1 MIEALGQTF
10 YLSTKGSSYWFRVTK
25 KGHLEHLYYGPRLAP
40 QDPGAIALKRTAQ
53 VGGCIAYDEE
63 DPFYCLEQLC
73 LEWSGIG
80 RGDYRHSPAELKMP
94 DGSFCNDFLYQS
106 HEIRTGPEMD
116 ALLRQGSPLPT
127 ALDPSQTLTLHLA
140 DSSGVTLRL
149 HYAVFENCDVVLRWA
164 ELENQAENPLIIR
177 RLLSM
182 SVDLPNRGYDLITL
196 DGGWIKEAHVHRR
209 PVAPGMYVNASTTG
223 GSSNK
228 HNPGFLLAERGAGE
242 DHGTV
247 YAFNLI
253 YSGNHYGFCELSGQD
268 LLRVGIGINPHCF
281 EWELKQGERFIT
293 PQAVMTL
300 SPDGLNGI
308 TERFGDFVNRHIV
321 RGEWK
326 DRERPVLFN
335 NWEACFFR
343 FTRGKLLSLARSAK
357 KLGAEL
363 FVLDDG
369 WFGKRN
375 DDRAGLGDYT
385 VNRKKLP
392 LGLGELARRVKR
404 MGLSFGLWFEP
415 ECVNEDSDLFRA
427 HPGYALGTPGKAPT
441 LGRNQRVLDLT
452 NPAVRDYIVD
462 SVGAVLDSAPVDYV
476 KWDMNRHISDAFAP
490 GLNRQGEFFHRY
502 ILRLYEVLERIFG
515 SRPHILLESCS
526 SGGNRFDLGMLCFSP
541 QIWASDNTD
550 PVIRQRI
557 QGGLSLL
564 YPLSSMG
571 AHVTAAPHQQT
582 LRETPLSTRFN
593 TACFGVLGYELDLKH
608 LSFQEKKEIREQIVF
623 YKAHRRTFQ
632 YGRFRRNPAIKPNQR
647 FWQVSAGSEALVG
660 FFQEMAQP
668 ADSHTLL
675 PVHGLNPHKRYRLVT
690 KPQRQFIKRFGSLV
704 KHILPVTLHPEGALL
719 RWANAL
725 FSLQDCVEGYEGDGA
740 LLGSGVLLSNQFMGT
755 YYNPQTELL
764 GDFGSYLFVCEEKEA
779 S

>member
-1 MIEALGQTF
+1 MIEVRGQTF
-10 YLSTKGSSYWFRVTK
+10 FLSTAGSGYWFRVTG
-25 KGHLEHLYYGPRLAP
+25 KGHLEHLYYGPRLEP
-40 QDPGAIALKRTAQ
+40 QDPEPLALKRTAQ
-53 VGGCIAYDEE
+53 IGSSVAYDQA
-63 DPFYCLEQLC
+63 DPLYCLEQLC

-106 HEIRTGPEMD
+106 HELSLEDR
-116 ALLRQGSPLPT
+116 PLEGLPS
-127 ALDPSQTLTLHLA
+127 AEGASQTLTLHLE
-140 DSSGVTLRL
+140 DSSGVALRL
-149 HYAVFENCDVVLRWA
+149 HYAVFEACDVIVRWA
-164 ELENQAENPLIIR
+164 ELENRNRNPLVIR

-196 DGGWIKEAHVHRR
+196 DGGWAKEAHVHRR

-228 HNPGFLLAERGAGE
+228 HNPGFLLAGRGAGE
-242 DHGTV
+242 DNGTV

-253 YSGNHYGFCELSGQD
+253 YSGNHYGFCELSEQD

-281 EWELKQGERFIT
+281 EWELKEGERFTT

-300 SPDGLNGI
+300 SPEGLNGV
-308 TERFGDFVNRHIV
+308 TRRFSDFVNRHIV
-321 RGEWK
+321 RGEWQGK
-326 DRERPVLFN
+326 ERPVLFN

-343 FTRGKLLSLARSAK
+343 FNRRKLWRLAKSAK

-369 WFGKRN
+369 WFGRR
-375 DDRAGLGDYT
+375 DSDRLGLGDYT
-385 VNRKKLP
+385 VNRRKLP
-392 LGLGELARRVKR
+392 RGLGEFARAVKGLG
-404 MGLSFGLWFEP
+404 MGFGLWFEP

-427 HPGYALGTPGKAPT
+427 HPEYALGTPGKAPT

-452 NPAVRDYIVD
+452 NPAVRAYIIRE
-462 SVGAVLDSAPVDYV
+462 VGAVLDSAGVDYV

-490 GLNRQGEFFHRY
+490 GLQRQGEFFHRY
-502 ILRLYEVLERIFG
+502 ILGLYEVLDAIFRP
-515 SRPHILLESCS
+515 RPHILLESCS

-564 YPLSSMG
+564 YPLSTIG

-582 LRETPLSTRFN
+582 LRATPLSTRFN

-608 LSFQEKKEIREQIVF
+608 VSREEKKEIKEQIAF

-632 YGRFRRNPAIKPNQR
+632 YGRFRRNPALKPHQR
-647 FWQVSAGSEALVG
+647 FWQVSEGGETLVG
-660 FFQEMAQP
+660 VFQELAQA
-668 ADSHTLL
+668 ADSHTVL
-675 PVHGLNPHKRYRLVT
+675 PVHGLEPHKKYRLST
-690 KPQRQFIKRFGSLV
+690 KPQRQFIRRFGGLV
-704 KHILPVTLHPEGALL
+704 KHILPVNLNPEGTIL

-725 FSLQDCVEGYEGDGA
+725 YSLPDCLERYEGDGA
-740 LLGSGVLLSNQFMGT
+740 LLGSGVMLNNQFMGS
-755 YYNPQTELL
+755 YYNPRTELL

>member
-1 MIEALGQTF
+1 MIEIREQTF
-10 YLSTKGSSYWFRVTK
+10 FLSTQSSSYWFRVTP
-25 KGHLEHLYYGPRLAP
+25 KGHLEHLYYGPRQQP
-40 QDPGAIALKRTAQ
+40 QDPEAVALKRTAE
-53 VGGCIAYDEE
+53 VGSCVAYDEA
-63 DPFYCLEQLC
+63 DPLYCLEQLP

-80 RGDYRHSPAELKMP
+80 RGDFRHSPAEIKMP
-94 DGSFCNDFLYQS
+94 DGSFCSDFLYQG
-106 HEIRTGPEMD
+106 HELSLADRPLEGLPS
-116 ALLRQGSPLPT
+116 ALG
-127 ALDPSQTLTLHLA
+127 ASQTLSLRLG
-140 DSSGVTLRL
+140 DSSGVALRL
-149 HYAVFENCDVVLRWA
+149 HWAVFEECDVIARWA
-164 ELENQAENPLIIR
+164 ELENLAENPLVIR

-182 SVDLPNRGYDLITL
+182 SLDVPNRGYDLITL
-196 DGGWIKEAHVHRR
+196 DGGWAKEAHVHRR

-242 DHGTV
+242 DNGLV
-247 YAFNLI
+247 YAFNLV
-253 YSGNHYGFCELSGQD
+253 YSGNHYGFCELSEQD

-281 EWELKQGERFIT
+281 EWELTQGGRFTT

-300 SPDGLNGI
+300 SPQGLNGV
-308 TERFGDFVNRHIV
+308 TRRFGDFVNRHIV
-321 RGEWK
+321 RGEWQGK
-326 DRERPVLFN
+326 ERPVLFN

-343 FTRGKLLSLARSAK
+343 FTRGKLWRLAKSAK

-369 WFGKRN
+369 WFGKR
-375 DDRAGLGDYT
+375 DSDTAGLGDYS

-392 LGLGELARRVKR
+392 RGLEEFAKAVKGLG
-404 MGLSFGLWFEP
+404 MDFGLWFEP

-427 HPGYALGTPGKAPT
+427 HSHYALGTPGKAPT
-441 LGRNQRVLDLT
+441 LGRHQRVLDLT
-452 NPAVRDYIVD
+452 NPDVRAYIIR
-462 SVGAVLDSAPVDYV
+462 SVGQVLDSAGVDYV

-490 GLNRQGEFFHRY
+490 GLSRQGEFFHRY
-502 ILRLYEVLERIFG
+502 VLGLYDVLEGIF
-515 SRPHILLESCS
+515 SPRPHILLESCS

-564 YPLSSMG
+564 YPLSTIG

-582 LRETPLSTRFN
+582 LRATPLSTRFN

-608 LSFQEKKEIREQIVF
+608 VSREEKKEIREQIAF
-623 YKAHRRTFQ
+623 YKVHRRTFQ
-632 YGRFRRNPAIKPNQR
+632 YGRFRRNPALKPNQR
-647 FWQVSAGSEALVG
+647 FWQVAGEGEAVVG
-660 FFQEMAQP
+660 FFQEVAET
-668 ADSHTLL
+668 ADSHTVL
-675 PVHGLNPHKRYRLVT
+675 PIHDLEPGKRYRLFT
-690 KPQRQFIKRFGSLV
+690 KPQRQFIKRFGGLV
-704 KHILPVTLHPEGALL
+704 KHILPVNLNPEGAIL

-725 FSLQDCVEGYEGDGA
+725 FSLPDCEERYEGDGA
-740 LLGSGVLLSNQFMGT
+740 LLGSGVLLNNQFMGS
-755 YYNPQTELL
+755 YYNPHTELL